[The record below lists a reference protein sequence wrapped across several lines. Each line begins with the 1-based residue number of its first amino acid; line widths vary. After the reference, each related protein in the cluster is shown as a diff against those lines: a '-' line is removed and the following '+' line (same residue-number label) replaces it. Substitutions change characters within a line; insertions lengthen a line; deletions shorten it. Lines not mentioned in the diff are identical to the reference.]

1 MTKRAEVFFL
11 VLVLSACAGAS
22 PFPSRA
28 GPKSTREPS
37 PVTPD
42 PREMDRTSI
51 GRGGEP
57 NLAAV
62 AILDDGSGDGGP
74 PDPQPPI
81 DVDV

>member
-42 PREMDRTSI
+42 RTSI